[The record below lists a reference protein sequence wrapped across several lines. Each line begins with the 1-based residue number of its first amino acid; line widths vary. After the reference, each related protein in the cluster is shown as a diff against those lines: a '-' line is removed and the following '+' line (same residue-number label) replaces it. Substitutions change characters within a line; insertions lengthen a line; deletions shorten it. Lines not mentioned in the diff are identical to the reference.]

1 MIRVMVVDDSALI
14 RKLLTDILKLDKDI
28 LVVGTA
34 RNGKEALDK
43 IPTLKPD
50 IITLDVEMPLMDG
63 LTTLKH
69 IVSRYKLPVIMIST
83 LTEKGAELTLKALE
97 EGAIDFL
104 QKPTNVFGLSQS
116 EIKDEIIEKI
126 KMGSKIK
133 IEQKVEVKHLIKPIE
148 NTMPSKSN
156 IPKPQYNF
164 SNIIAIGTSTG
175 GPRALQSLLPLFPV
189 NINATIVIVQH
200 MPPKFTKSLSERLN
214 STSNIEV
221 KEAEEGD
228 ILRRG
233 CAYIAPGDYH
243 MTIVKERNNLVV
255 RLNQDPQVMGLR
267 PTVDI
272 LMKSV
277 ANIGGY
283 PKLGIILTGMGSDG
297 AEGIIEM
304 KKNNS
309 YTIAQDESTSVVFGM
324 PKAAIATESIDEVLA
339 LDKIADKIISK
350 VGV

>member
-1 MIRVMVVDDSALI
+1 MIKVMVVDDSALI

-28 LVVGTA
+28 LIVGTA
-34 RNGKEALDK
+34 RNGKEALEK

-104 QKPTNVFGLSQS
+104 QKPTNVFALSQN

-126 KMGSKIK
+126 KMGSKAKIETKQPLMHVNKIEHSNNNIIK
-133 IEQKVEVKHLIKPIE
+133 IKDSF
-148 NTMPSKSN
+148 TN
-156 IPKPQYNF
+156 IV
-164 SNIIAIGTSTG
+164 AIGTSTG
-175 GPRALQSLLPLFPV
+175 GPRALQSLIPLIPV

-228 ILRRG
+228 ILKRG

-255 RLNQDPQVMGLR
+255 RLNQNPQVMGLR

-272 LMKSV
+272 LMQSV
-277 ANIGGY
+277 ASIEGY
-283 PKLGIILTGMGSDG
+283 SKLGIILTGMGSDG
-297 AEGIIEM
+297 AEGILQM

-309 YTIAQDESTSVVFGM
+309 YTIAQNESTSVVFGM
-324 PKAAIATESIDEVLA
+324 PKAAIATGIIDEVLP
-339 LDKIADKIISK
+339 LEKIAGKIISK

>member
-1 MIRVMVVDDSALI
+1 MIKVMVVDDSALI

-28 LVVGTA
+28 LIVGTA
-34 RNGKEALDK
+34 RNGKEALEK

-104 QKPTNVFGLSQS
+104 QKPTNVFALSQN

-126 KMGSKIK
+126 KMGSKAKIETKQPLMHVNK
-133 IEQKVEVKHLIKPIE
+133 IEQ
-148 NTMPSKSN
+148 SN
-156 IPKPQYNF
+156 N
-164 SNIIAIGTSTG
+164 NIIKIKDSFTNIVAIGTSTG
-175 GPRALQSLLPLFPV
+175 GPRALQSLIPLIPV

-228 ILRRG
+228 ILKRG

-255 RLNQDPQVMGLR
+255 RLNQNPQVMGLR

-272 LMKSV
+272 LMQSV
-277 ANIGGY
+277 ASIEGY
-283 PKLGIILTGMGSDG
+283 SKLGIILTGMGSDG
-297 AEGIIEM
+297 AEGILQM

-309 YTIAQDESTSVVFGM
+309 YTIAQNESTSVVFGM
-324 PKAAIATESIDEVLA
+324 PKAAIATGIIDEVLP
-339 LDKIADKIISK
+339 LEKIAGKIISK